1 MRECVTSLKSDGIFS
16 LKDKVIFLTGA
27 GGLGAAIAK
36 GYLMNGARVI
46 LTNVTKGKG
55 ERIAAEFAR
64 EGLTNCEAFVMDQTK
79 KADIERVVDQVI
91 ERYGKIDVLLNTV
104 GAAVEFQAEAFPEE
118 QLRRLIDI
126 DLTSAILVTQV
137 VGAKSMIPNRAGKI
151 IHIGSIAGLMCH
163 SSNSL
168 PYEAAK
174 AGLHQAVKSFAANWG
189 KYNIN
194 VNAIAPTWV
203 MTDLIGGFSKE
214 YYDQVNEMHFFGRMA
229 ELSDFIGPAI
239 FLASEASNYVS
250 GVILPVDG
258 AWSVGKMV
266 NPKYTGRPT
275 TLL

>member
-1 MRECVTSLKSDGIFS
+1 MKESVTSFENSS
-16 LKDKVIFLTGA
+16 LFGVKDKVILVTGA
-27 GGLGAAIAK
+27 GGLGVTMAK
-36 GYLMNGARVI
+36 GYLMNGATVI
-46 LTNVTKGKG
+46 FTNVTEGKG
-55 ERIAAEFAR
+55 QKIVQDFAK
-64 EGLTNCEAFVMDQTK
+64 EGLTNCESYVMDQTK
-79 KADIERVVDQVI
+79 RENIEQVI
-91 ERYGKIDVLLNTV
+91 DKILEKYGKIDVLLNTV
-104 GAAVEFQAEAFPEE
+104 GAAVEFPAEEFPEE
-118 QLRRLIDI
+118 QVRRIIDI

-137 VGAKSMIPNRAGKI
+137 VGVKAMIPNKSGKI

-203 MTDLIGGFSKE
+203 MTDLIGGFSE
-214 YYDQVNEMHFFGRMA
+214 AYYEQVNEMHFFGRMS
-229 ELSDFIGPAI
+229 ELSDFVGPAI
-239 FLASEASNYVS
+239 FLASEASNYIS
-250 GVILPVDG
+250 GVVLPVDG